1 MKNQKSFALVI
12 FAVLIFAGM
21 QTAIGQTAND
31 NIANVSGGGSSV
43 RWEVVVPNSGG
54 SLTISAPDGRSFTRE
69 FRAGVSPEINLSE
82 KQLERLPDGIYSYEL
97 HLRPVLSTGAR
108 EAIKA
113 ARGQDDDP
121 EAERAGRRRPAV
133 QLLVQSGAFA
143 IMNGAIV
150 VGGAVEEPRTA
161 KATEPTPR
169 VISGNTVNRLR
180 NHRFSLAAMPDFVI
194 ADDLIVQGS

>member
-69 FRAGVSPEINLSE
+69 FRAGVSPEINLGE
-82 KQLERLPDGIYSYEL
+82 KQLERLPDGVYSYEL
-97 HLRPVLSTGAR
+97 RLRPVLASGQKETL
-108 EAIKA
+108 KS

-121 EAERAGRRRPAV
+121 EAERAGRRRPV
-133 QLLVQSGAFA
+133 VPLLVQAGSFS
-143 IMNGAIV
+143 ILNSTIV
-150 VGGAVEEPRTA
+150 VGG
-161 KATEPTPR
+161 
-169 VISGNTVNRLR
+169 
-180 NHRFSLAAMPDFVI
+180 
-194 ADDLIVQGS
+194 